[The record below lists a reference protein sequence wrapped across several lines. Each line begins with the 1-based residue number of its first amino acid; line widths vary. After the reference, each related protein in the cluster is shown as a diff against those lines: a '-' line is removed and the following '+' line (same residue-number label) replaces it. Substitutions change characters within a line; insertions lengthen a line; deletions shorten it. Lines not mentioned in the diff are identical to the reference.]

1 MHKKLKTSHPRSVDA
16 PGVEAQSIHGSFL
29 DEPMAHSLG
38 SESHV
43 GWAAPDDDGVSA
55 PHHLQ
60 LELAEDH
67 ARRLYDYSQP
77 RPDHDDLRQARSSS
91 RPRSSYRLS
100 SHYPLE
106 SSNPRPPSRS
116 ADRGDR
122 HQVQHESPGK
132 FDGTSASS
140 HPSDARPEI
149 SASSSLDRLRLR
161 TSVSNKEP
169 SSETSRDN
177 SPSTIGRDDFSS
189 GQTSVAA
196 ASPSAPFDAMAEP
209 LKDQVKSKTTQSVDL
224 LAMSLDLLSFL
235 KEHRP
240 AFPVIKLP
248 IPIASSSEAQGVVGE
263 ALSGHIGRASSNATS
278 RGAAATTVDGWQ
290 ISRSQRARTDP
301 WVCSGCH
308 RDLGWLL
315 LRGPASAEATS
326 YRAVFLCNDCSPIAK
341 EPERS
346 HSGHVENMS
355 EPSYYNSFTRFVE
368 EESGHPLPEPR
379 PHAGPDRVRPR
390 KKRKE
395 MEDSS
400 AACDVCTRII
410 ASGSISAIDRDEAP
424 PDLLVEFI
432 CASCHDRYRRC
443 TDCGSRFTPRVG
455 TGKWRLK
462 ELFADGVKSCSIP
475 HRPLVLEDTTCDTW
489 RLSDLP
495 HGSDEFAAFL
505 HETHKALVGAVM
517 VVIAIPDTMES
528 DAPFCVDFRT
538 AAMVCNDLHSILSS
552 LVTQDIEE
560 ELGIRRYLAL
570 RWHNPSK
577 QERSNTFVLQ
587 PQDPDVI
594 AQERPERLMR
604 EGYSLHSYVFAE
616 LDLKHGSVGIHA
628 MVPRGIGHSYFA
640 QSLLVQA
647 LLVRMRADLLETNTS
662 RVAQGLMPFPKIHEV
677 WNFMTIGKSSRVLQR
692 DESQRGMIELDQ
704 YLEQYKDVTD
714 PSHFPPIRPFF
725 LPNAYLSRYRFWAR
739 RFGEGDDL
747 TAIQRSRYVK
757 AATKRRQQQSVP
769 TGLPSVVGPIERLPP
784 PTSTG
789 ADADFGLVSSLSM
802 SDPPPAYSDA
812 VEASHP
818 SCSAEYAIGS
828 SGSTA
833 ASWTDSELRKVSSSR
848 HFHDQFDRRL
858 LLHGCNLSG
867 INKLPSKPD
876 GATHVL
882 NEGWWDHENVSF
894 VGRPFPLDEA
904 HDHLAR
910 LSQWGLTFVRFV
922 VTWEALEHSGPG
934 QYDMDY
940 IDYLRS
946 LISLFPKYG
955 IKCYI
960 DAHQDVWSRHTG
972 GSGAPTWTLEL
983 VGFDIR
989 NLKATG
995 AAHAHNLN
1003 LDDDDPAPQNWP
1015 SGYSKLAG
1023 ATMATLFWAGETFAP
1038 KRQVERGQNAAAW
1051 GQDAPDEMVGVQVFM
1066 QKCMIGAFGA
1076 LADALKNLPAVIGFE
1091 VMNEPHP
1098 GYIGVHSPYSF
1109 NLKKDLAIGHF
1120 PTAVQ
1125 SWALGAGHS
1134 VLIDHYGP
1142 SFPVTAVTHQT
1153 LISPPKGIT
1162 AWKEGA
1168 ECVWKEQG
1176 VWAWDEKKKE
1186 ALALRIEYFNQH
1198 PETGAQ
1204 TDWAKDFYFPFCR
1217 DFGERVKE
1225 ANPRWYTMAGPL
1237 PNEPCPRWT
1246 PEGQPHNLIYAPH
1259 WYDLQALFTKS
1270 LGFMTANVQGLAR
1283 GMFLLRALYFGRN
1296 GIRKNYTAQIREV
1309 IQSGYRTLGELP
1321 IILGETGVPF
1331 DLNGKQ
1337 AFATGDFSWQERQMD
1352 AICSALERNLI
1363 SFNLWNYNPLNTD
1376 QWGDSWNAEN
1386 FSWFSQSDMTRA
1398 KFNAAKS
1405 EDERLNVGARVLD
1418 AVERPYASKVAGIPY
1433 AFSYDFKLLQCTFS
1447 YVNPTSPKEFRTR
1460 RPQNLA
1466 TTHDPP
1472 IPGTTPRSRETE
1484 IYLPRRRF
1492 GGLNSRLKVRLSDGE
1507 WKYDEEL
1514 QTLYVLHTNLT
1525 PGFIHT
1531 VRISVDGE
1539 VLDALLIIA
1548 GMIVLGITM
1557 TCALSQYDQEWL
1569 VEKVLGKFEL

>member
-1 MHKKLKTSHPRSVDA
+1 
-16 PGVEAQSIHGSFL
+16 
-29 DEPMAHSLG
+29 
-38 SESHV
+38 
-43 GWAAPDDDGVSA
+43 
-55 PHHLQ
+55 
-60 LELAEDH
+60 
-67 ARRLYDYSQP
+67 
-77 RPDHDDLRQARSSS
+77 
-91 RPRSSYRLS
+91 
-100 SHYPLE
+100 
-106 SSNPRPPSRS
+106 
-116 ADRGDR
+116 
-122 HQVQHESPGK
+122 
-132 FDGTSASS
+132 
-140 HPSDARPEI
+140 
-149 SASSSLDRLRLR
+149 
-161 TSVSNKEP
+161 
-169 SSETSRDN
+169 
-177 SPSTIGRDDFSS
+177 
-189 GQTSVAA
+189 
-196 ASPSAPFDAMAEP
+196 
-209 LKDQVKSKTTQSVDL
+209 
-224 LAMSLDLLSFL
+224 
-235 KEHRP
+235 
-240 AFPVIKLP
+240 
-248 IPIASSSEAQGVVGE
+248 
-263 ALSGHIGRASSNATS
+263 
-278 RGAAATTVDGWQ
+278 
-290 ISRSQRARTDP
+290 
-301 WVCSGCH
+301 
-308 RDLGWLL
+308 
-315 LRGPASAEATS
+315 
-326 YRAVFLCNDCSPIAK
+326 
-341 EPERS
+341 
-346 HSGHVENMS
+346 
-355 EPSYYNSFTRFVE
+355 
-368 EESGHPLPEPR
+368 
-379 PHAGPDRVRPR
+379 
-390 KKRKE
+390 
-395 MEDSS
+395 
-400 AACDVCTRII
+400 
-410 ASGSISAIDRDEAP
+410 
-424 PDLLVEFI
+424 
-432 CASCHDRYRRC
+432 
-443 TDCGSRFTPRVG
+443 
-455 TGKWRLK
+455 
-462 ELFADGVKSCSIP
+462 
-475 HRPLVLEDTTCDTW
+475 
-489 RLSDLP
+489 
-495 HGSDEFAAFL
+495 
-505 HETHKALVGAVM
+505 
-517 VVIAIPDTMES
+517 
-528 DAPFCVDFRT
+528 
-538 AAMVCNDLHSILSS
+538 
-552 LVTQDIEE
+552 
-560 ELGIRRYLAL
+560 
-570 RWHNPSK
+570 
-577 QERSNTFVLQ
+577 
-587 PQDPDVI
+587 
-594 AQERPERLMR
+594 
-604 EGYSLHSYVFAE
+604 
-616 LDLKHGSVGIHA
+616 
-628 MVPRGIGHSYFA
+628 
-640 QSLLVQA
+640 
-647 LLVRMRADLLETNTS
+647 
-662 RVAQGLMPFPKIHEV
+662 
-677 WNFMTIGKSSRVLQR
+677 
-692 DESQRGMIELDQ
+692 
-704 YLEQYKDVTD
+704 
-714 PSHFPPIRPFF
+714 
-725 LPNAYLSRYRFWAR
+725 
-739 RFGEGDDL
+739 
-747 TAIQRSRYVK
+747 
-757 AATKRRQQQSVP
+757 
-769 TGLPSVVGPIERLPP
+769 
-784 PTSTG
+784 
-789 ADADFGLVSSLSM
+789 M
-802 SDPPPAYSDA
+802 SDPPPAYSAA
-812 VEASHP
+812 VEASHA
-818 SCSAEYAIGS
+818 SCSAEYVIGS
-828 SGSTA
+828 SSSTA
-833 ASWTDSELRKVSSSR
+833 ASWTDSELRMVSSSR

-934 QYDMDY
+934 QYDTDY

-946 LISLFPKYG
+946 LISLFPEYG

-1015 SGYSKLAG
+1015 SGYTKLAG

-1038 KRQVERGQNAAAW
+1038 KRQVKRGQSAAVW
-1051 GQDAPDEMVGVQVFM
+1051 GQDAPDEKVGVQVFM

-1076 LADALKNLPAVIGFE
+1076 LADALTNLPAVIGFE

-1098 GYIGVHSPYSF
+1098 GYIGLHSPYSF

-1162 AWKEGA
+1162 AWKEGV

-1176 VWAWDEKKKE
+1176 VWAWDEQKKE

-1198 PETGAQ
+1198 PETGIQ

-1217 DFGERVKE
+1217 DFGERIKE
-1225 ANPRWYTMAGPL
+1225 ANPRWYTMAEPL

-1246 PEGQPHNLIYAPH
+1246 PESQPHNLIYAPH

-1296 GIRKNYTAQIREV
+1296 GTRKNYTAQIREV

-1337 AFATGDFSWQERQMD
+1337 AFASGDFSWQERQMD

-1386 FSWFSQSDMTRA
+1386 FSWFSQSDMTRV
-1398 KFNAAKS
+1398 KFDAAKS

-1418 AVERPYASKVAGIPY
+1418 AIERPYASKVAGIPY

-1447 YVNPTSPKEFRTR
+1447 YVNPTNPKDFRTR

-1466 TTHDPP
+1466 TTDDPP
-1472 IPGTTPRSRETE
+1472 IPGTMPRSRETE

-1514 QTLYVLHTNLT
+1514 QTLYVLHANLT

-1557 TCALSQYDQEWL
+1557 TCALSQYDQE
-1569 VEKVLGKFEL
+1569 